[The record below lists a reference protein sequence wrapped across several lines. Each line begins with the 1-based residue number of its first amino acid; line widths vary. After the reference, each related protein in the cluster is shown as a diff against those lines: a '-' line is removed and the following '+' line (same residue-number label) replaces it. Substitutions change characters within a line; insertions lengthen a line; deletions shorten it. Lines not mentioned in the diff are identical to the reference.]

1 MKIKELHIRNI
12 ASIEKGD
19 IDFENGLRDAISGE
33 KAPLFLICGD
43 TGAGKTVILDCIA
56 MALYKKTPRIEG
68 VANSTKNDYVNA
80 EGETLRVASLEQYT
94 RLGIS
99 ERDECYS
106 EVRFEGNDGIDYRAR
121 IFLGM
126 QRGRKLLKH
135 RQPKWEVKK
144 GDADW
149 VAGTTEVANT
159 ILQAVGLTFEQ
170 FGRMAMLAQG
180 QFATFLTGN
189 KSEREAILEQLTNT
203 ERFSKYGIAIKNLF
217 DRAKAVCGQI
227 QAEYDTEKAHIL
239 EKEERE
245 ALLTKQ
251 ARLET
256 EKKDLET
263 KIRQNEERLTL
274 TATIGKCRNDKAS
287 AQQALEQLKETLNS
301 ESFRADTAFVNG
313 WDNTT
318 VQRQTYV
325 RMKEAKEKREDA
337 LAKEPLYRNRFL
349 QLSADLARRN
359 QEIHLQSDAIEK
371 LNQWFATHK
380 HEEETYSRIGEII
393 QKIRQYEGLLK
404 DTQNLTSQIREG
416 NKKTNALKTA
426 AEEAKLNAEEAAKAT
441 DAKQQVIDSLRQL
454 RESMNPDSI
463 NRQLGKA
470 NQVNISLK
478 QLQQTLQ
485 TIDADTAE
493 TRKLIENINE
503 QELILDVLRDEKQKA
518 EETFRSAK
526 EKDEKANNLLHTMQT
541 SLEEHLVTLRKRLI
555 TEHADT
561 CPLCGQHI
569 GLIHLD
575 KDFKAVLTPLEK
587 EKAATGK
594 ALELANAA
602 NEKAQRKYNI
612 ASGILQTQ
620 NKQLAEQEKKI
631 AIAKDNALQ
640 MAKQLNIDTTLPM
653 EQQVSTAIGDIS
665 KTIDELQSKQRQ
677 VETLQQDIYSLL
689 EKKKQLDANKEIAD
703 KTKVQADKALDAHTL
718 HLHQLNELKEEGE
731 RTASLLASDLTTLL
745 AGFIPHWQ
753 QNTTEAKERLTLAS
767 NKYASKKKEL
777 DTATQRLLAMQTTTT
792 AIGTVRTNILHLHA
806 DWETPVA
813 PAPYACRDI
822 NNEWTRLFADT
833 DATAKD
839 IRECTRTLTECENA
853 LNAYYQTSGTTES
866 ALIALMAREN
876 ELAETRRRINHLQAS
891 ITSRRD
897 AIATAQKQQAEAM
910 EKLGIREEQAI
921 PDIQLLQEEKTTL
934 AQTRDQLLNEW
945 ATANSKLEEDKRN
958 QDKFTQIAVKLENAK
973 TNLAKWDRLNARFGG
988 TRFRTL
994 VQSYILRPLLN
1005 NANIYLARITDRY
1018 KLTCSEENEQLAILV
1033 LDRYNKDQ
1041 VRSVTVLSGGE
1052 RFMIS
1057 LALSLALSS
1066 LNRPDMNVDILFID
1080 EGFGTL
1086 DEKSLDSVMST
1097 LERLTEIAGQ
1107 NGRRVGIISHRE
1119 ELDERI
1125 NVQIR
1130 VIKKGEGRS
1139 RIELSGTMQDTI

>member
-33 KAPLFLICGD
+33 TAPLFLISGD

-106 EVRFEGNDGIDYRAR
+106 EVRFEGNDGIDYHAR
-121 IFLGM
+121 LSLGM

-135 RQPKWEVKK
+135 RTPKWEVKK

-149 VAGTTEVANT
+149 IAGTTEVANI

-189 KSEREAILEQLTNT
+189 KTEREAILEQLTNT
-203 ERFSKYGIAIKNLF
+203 ERFSKYGAAIKNLF
-217 DRAKAVCGQI
+217 DRAKATCGQI

-239 EKEERE
+239 EKEEKE
-245 ALLTKQ
+245 TLITEQ

-256 EKKDLET
+256 EKKELEA

-274 TATIGKCRNDKAS
+274 AATIEKCRNEQAS
-287 AQQALEQLKETLNS
+287 ARQALEQLQEAANG
-301 ESFRADTAFVNG
+301 ESYRADTAFVNG

-325 RMKEAKEKREDA
+325 RMKEANEKREKA
-337 LAKEPLYRNRFL
+337 LAKEPFHRNLFN
-349 QLSADLARRN
+349 QLSADLAQRK
-359 QEIHLQSDAIEK
+359 QEMRLQSDAIEK
-371 LNQWFATHK
+371 LNQWMAAHQ
-380 HEEETYSRIGEII
+380 HEEETYGRSGEII
-393 QKIRQYEGLLK
+393 QKIRQYEDLLK
-404 DTQNLTSQIREG
+404 DTQKLASQIEAG
-416 NKKTNALKTA
+416 NQKTSPLKAA
-426 AEEAKLNAEEAAKAT
+426 AEESRQTVEKAT
-441 DAKQQVIDSLRQL
+441 REVNAKQQAIDTLSKQREAMNPASINQQLEQANQTNVSVRQL
-454 RESMNPDSI
+454 
-463 NRQLGKA
+463 L
-470 NQVNISLK
+470 
-478 QLQQTLQ
+478 QTLQ
-485 TIDADTAE
+485 TIEADTAD
-493 TRKLIENINE
+493 TARLDKDINE
-503 QELILDVLRDEKQKA
+503 QEKRLASLHEEAQKA
-518 EETFRSAK
+518 EEDFRSAK

-555 TEHADT
+555 TEQADT
-561 CPLCGQHI
+561 CPLCGQRI
-569 GLIHLD
+569 GHIHLD
-575 KDFKAVLTPLEK
+575 EDFKAILTPLEK
-587 EKAATGK
+587 EKATTGE
-594 ALELANAA
+594 ALNLANKM
-602 NEKAQRKYNI
+602 NEEAQRRLNT

-620 NKQLAEQEKKI
+620 KRQLAEQKKKI
-631 AIAKDNALQ
+631 ATAKRNALQ
-640 MAKQLNIDTTLPM
+640 TAIQLSMDPALPM
-653 EQQVSTAIGDIS
+653 KPQVVTAIGNTDE
-665 KTIDELQSKQRQ
+665 TIRQLKAQQKEAEELQHRIH
-677 VETLQQDIYSLL
+677 LLL
-689 EKKKQLDANKEIAD
+689 EEKKPLDANKNTAD
-703 KTKVQADKALDAHTL
+703 KAKVQADKALDVHTQQ
-718 HLHQLNELKEEGE
+718 LHQLNERKEAEE
-731 RTASLLASDLTTLL
+731 RTSSLLASDLTTLL
-745 AGFIPHWQ
+745 ARFMPDWQ
-753 QNTTEAKERLTLAS
+753 HDTAGTRQQLALAS
-767 NKYASKKKEL
+767 NEYNHQKKEL
-777 DTATQRLLAMQTTTT
+777 DAATQRLLAMQATT
-792 AIGTVRTNILHLHA
+792 AAIDNTRTHILRLHA
-806 DWETPVA
+806 DWEMPVA
-813 PAPYACRDI
+813 PMTYACHDI
-822 NNEWTRLFADT
+822 NDEWTRLFAQT

-839 IRECTRTLTECENA
+839 IKECTHICTDCRNA
-853 LNAYYQTSGTTES
+853 LNAYYQTSDTTES
-866 ALIALMAREN
+866 SLIALMEREN
-876 ELAETRRRINHLQAS
+876 ELTEARRRINHLQAS

-910 EKLGIREEQAI
+910 EKLGVCEEQAI
-921 PDIQLLQEEKTTL
+921 PDLLSLQEEKTRL
-934 AQTRDQLLNEW
+934 AQTRDQLLNAL
-945 ATANSKLEEDKRN
+945 ATANGKLEEDKRN
-958 QDKFTQIAVKLENAK
+958 QDKFNRIAARLETAQK
-973 TNLAKWDRLNARFGG
+973 NLAKWDRLNSRFGG

-1130 VIKKGEGRS
+1130 VVKKGEGRS
-1139 RIELSGTMQDTI
+1139 RIEWSGTMPG

>member
-33 KAPLFLICGD
+33 KAPLFLISGD

-106 EVRFEGNDGIDYRAR
+106 EVRFEGNDGIDYHAR
-121 IFLGM
+121 LSLGM

-135 RQPKWEVKK
+135 RTPKWEVKK

-149 VAGTTEVANT
+149 IAGTTEVANI

-189 KSEREAILEQLTNT
+189 KTEREAILEQLTNT
-203 ERFSKYGIAIKNLF
+203 ERFSKYGAAIKNLF
-217 DRAKAVCGQI
+217 DRAKASCGQI

-239 EKEERE
+239 EKEEKE
-245 ALLTKQ
+245 TLITEQ

-256 EKKDLET
+256 EKKELEA

-274 TATIGKCRNDKAS
+274 AATIEKCRNEQAS
-287 AQQALEQLKETLNS
+287 ARQALEQLQEAANG
-301 ESFRADTAFVNG
+301 ESYRADTAFVNG

-325 RMKEAKEKREDA
+325 RMKEANEKREKA
-337 LAKEPLYRNRFL
+337 LAKEPFHRNLFN
-349 QLSADLARRN
+349 QLSADLAQRK
-359 QEIHLQSDAIEK
+359 QEMRLQSDAIEK
-371 LNQWFATHK
+371 LNQWMAAHQ
-380 HEEETYSRIGEII
+380 HEEETYGRSGEII
-393 QKIRQYEGLLK
+393 QKIRQYEDLLK
-404 DTQNLTSQIREG
+404 DTQKLASQIEAG
-416 NKKTNALKTA
+416 NQKTSPLKAA
-426 AEEAKLNAEEAAKAT
+426 AEESRQTVEKAT
-441 DAKQQVIDSLRQL
+441 REVNAKQQAIDTLSKQ
-454 RESMNPDSI
+454 REAMNPASI
-463 NRQLGKA
+463 NQQLEQA
-470 NQVNISLK
+470 NQTYVSVR

-485 TIDADTAE
+485 AIEAATAE
-493 TRKLIENINE
+493 TARLEKDIDE
-503 QELILDVLRDEKQKA
+503 QEKNLASLH
-518 EETFRSAK
+518 EEARKTEEALRSAK
-526 EKDEKANNLLHTMQT
+526 EKDEKANNLLHTMRT

-555 TEHADT
+555 TEQADI

-569 GLIHLD
+569 GHIHPD
-575 KDFKAVLTPLEK
+575 EDFKTVLTPLEK
-587 EKAATGK
+587 EKAATGE
-594 ALELANAA
+594 AWNRANKV
-602 NEKAQRKYNI
+602 NEEAKRRLNT
-612 ASGILQTQ
+612 ASGIFQTQ
-620 NKQLAEQEKKI
+620 KRQLAEQQKKI
-631 AIAKDNALQ
+631 ATAKENALHTALQ
-640 MAKQLNIDTTLPM
+640 SDMNPALPM
-653 EQQVSTAIGDIS
+653 MP
-665 KTIDELQSKQRQ
+665 Q
-677 VETLQQDIYSLL
+677 VETTIKNTDETIRQLKAKQQEAEKLQRRIHRLL
-689 EKKKQLDANKEIAD
+689 EEKRPLDATKTTAD
-703 KTKVQADKALDAHTL
+703 QTKVQADKALDVHTQR
-718 HLHQLNELKEEGE
+718 LHQLNERKEAEE
-731 RTASLLASDLTTLL
+731 QNASLLASDLTTLL
-745 AGFIPHWQ
+745 ARLMPDWQ
-753 QNTTEAKERLTLAS
+753 QDTAGTRQQLALAS
-767 NKYASKKKEL
+767 HEYNNRKKEL
-777 DTATQRLLAMQTTTT
+777 DAATQRLLTMQTTTT
-792 AIGTVRTNILHLHA
+792 AIDSARTHILRLHA
-806 DWETPVA
+806 DWEMPVVPMA
-813 PAPYACRDI
+813 YTCRNI
-822 NNEWTRLFADT
+822 NDEWTRLFAQT
-833 DATAKD
+833 DATAQE
-839 IRECTRTLTECENA
+839 IQECTHICTDCRNTLNE
-853 LNAYYQTSGTTES
+853 YYQTSGTTEAS
-866 ALIALMAREN
+866 LIALMEREN
-876 ELAETRRRINHLQAS
+876 ELLEARQRINLLQAS

-897 AIATAQKQQAEAM
+897 AIATAQKQQAETM
-910 EKLGIREEQAI
+910 ERLDIREEQAI
-921 PDIQLLQEEKTTL
+921 PDLASLQEEKNRL
-934 AQTRDQLLNEW
+934 AQTRDQLLNAL

-958 QDKFTQIAVKLENAK
+958 QNKFNLIAAKLETAQK
-973 TNLAKWDRLNARFGG
+973 NLAKWDRLHARFGG

-1130 VIKKGEGRS
+1130 VVKKGEGRS
-1139 RIELSGTMQDTI
+1139 RIELSGTMPG